1 MSTDPKPPPAVIG
14 SGKSHTVSLKQGS
27 NVATSPTARKR
38 DEGKGDDLTSRLM
51 ATLRKGEEASQNR
64 RGKRSTVPPATPT
77 PEVAHTEVLASS
89 DPAGLSSAIQ
99 QRIAQL
105 RQRNTEVSAEIDRL
119 PASGPTAAP
128 RKR

>member
-1 MSTDPKPPPAVIG
+1 MSNEPKPPPAVIG

-38 DEGKGDDLTSRLM
+38 DDGKGDDLTARLM
-51 ATLRKGEEASQNR
+51 ATLRKGEEASQVR
-64 RGKRSTVPPATPT
+64 RGKRAAVPLATATPAV
-77 PEVAHTEVLASS
+77 VATEALAPS
-89 DPAGLSSAIQ
+89 DPAGLSTAIQ

-105 RQRNTEVSAEIDRL
+105 RQRNSEVSAEINRL
-119 PASGPTAAP
+119 PASGPAP